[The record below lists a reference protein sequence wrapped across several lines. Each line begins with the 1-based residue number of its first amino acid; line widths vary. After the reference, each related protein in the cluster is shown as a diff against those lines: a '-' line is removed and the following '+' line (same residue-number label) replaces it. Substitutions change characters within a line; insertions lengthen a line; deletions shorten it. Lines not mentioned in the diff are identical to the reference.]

1 MMRTRAFHSCALVGV
16 LVLLAFGV
24 SACSTKEARYPTQ
37 PPARDLN
44 VPETTFVV
52 ANFEPETGEGLTV
65 VFTDTS
71 TGNVDVYRWNF
82 GDGRTSSARNP
93 AHTYSS
99 EGEYAV
105 TLTVSNAISSD
116 SITKLVV
123 VGATTTPPS

>member
-1 MMRTRAFHSCALVGV
+1 MRTRWRAGTARLWRVR
-16 LVLLAFGV
+16 LLDQGGEV
-24 SACSTKEARYPTQ
+24 PDPTSGEGSER
-37 PPARDLN
+37 AGDDVRGRG
-44 VPETTFVV
+44 
-52 ANFEPETGEGLTV
+52 NFEPETGEGLTV

>member
-44 VPETTFVV
+44 VPETTVV
-52 ANFEPETGEGLTV
+52 AAAFTVTTGSGLTV
-65 VFTDTS
+65 VFTDES

-93 AHTYSS
+93 VHTYSS
-99 EGEYAV
+99 AGEYAV

-116 SITKLVV
+116 SASQLVT
-123 VGATTTPPS
+123 VGGTEEAG